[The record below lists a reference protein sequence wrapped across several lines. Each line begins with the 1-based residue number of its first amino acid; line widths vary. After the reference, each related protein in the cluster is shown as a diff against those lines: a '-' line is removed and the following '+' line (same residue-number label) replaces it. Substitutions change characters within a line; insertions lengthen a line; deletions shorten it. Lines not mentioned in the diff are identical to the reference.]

1 MKAENLNCCFLSEKP
16 IAFFYEGIPDEFLP
30 YLESGILKS
39 RTKATTTRIPNIQ
52 MENILIYKDVAIEQ
66 VDELISVIELSLN
79 QPKAGF
85 VPELERWSIAGLSRE
100 DIEFY
105 LQHLSRN
112 KKYIPNT
119 YCCLHG
125 MDKASILSRMHN
137 VGFLKH

>member
-1 MKAENLNCCFLSEKP
+1 MLGPHEGRELELLLSGEKP

-85 VPELERWSIAGLSRE
+85 VPELERRIGQLLGYREE

-112 KKYIPNT
+112 KK
-119 YCCLHG
+119 
-125 MDKASILSRMHN
+125 
-137 VGFLKH
+137 

>member
-1 MKAENLNCCFLSEKP
+1 MAIDSLPMLGLHEGRELELLLSGEKP
-16 IAFFYEGIPDEFLP
+16 IAFFYEGLPDEFLP

-39 RTKATTTRIPNIQ
+39 RTKTTTTRLPNIQ
-52 MENILIYKDVAIEQ
+52 IENILIYKDVAIEQ

-85 VPELERWSIAGLSRE
+85 VPELERRIGQLLGYREE

-112 KKYIPNT
+112 KK
-119 YCCLHG
+119 
-125 MDKASILSRMHN
+125 
-137 VGFLKH
+137 

>member
-1 MKAENLNCCFLSEKP
+1 MLGPHEGRELELLLSGEKP
-16 IAFFYEGIPDEFLP
+16 IAFFYEGLPDEFLP

-39 RTKATTTRIPNIQ
+39 RTKTTTTRLPNIQ
-52 MENILIYKDVAIEQ
+52 IENILIYKDVAIEQ

-85 VPELERWSIAGLSRE
+85 VPELERRIGQLLGYREE

-112 KKYIPNT
+112 KK
-119 YCCLHG
+119 
-125 MDKASILSRMHN
+125 
-137 VGFLKH
+137 

>member
-1 MKAENLNCCFLSEKP
+1 MAIDSLPMLGPHEGRELELLLSGEKP

-39 RTKATTTRIPNIQ
+39 RTKTTTTRIPNIQ

-66 VDELISVIELSLN
+66 VDKLISVIELSLN

-85 VPELERWSIAGLSRE
+85 VPELERRIGQLLGYREE

-112 KKYIPNT
+112 KK
-119 YCCLHG
+119 
-125 MDKASILSRMHN
+125 
-137 VGFLKH
+137 

>member
-1 MKAENLNCCFLSEKP
+1 MAIDSLPMLGPHESRELELLLSGEKP
-16 IAFFYEGIPDEFLP
+16 IAFFYEGLPDEFLP

-39 RTKATTTRIPNIQ
+39 RTKTTTTRLPNIQ
-52 MENILIYKDVAIEQ
+52 IENILIYKDVAIEQ

-85 VPELERWSIAGLSRE
+85 VPELERRIGQLLGYREE

-112 KKYIPNT
+112 KK
-119 YCCLHG
+119 
-125 MDKASILSRMHN
+125 
-137 VGFLKH
+137 